1 MSRKKVQT
9 LVDSFTDEN
18 GEVRNFVI
26 AAISVPFD
34 DYYDAFGSVTESY
47 DDDYAE
53 IYFAKGLKI
62 GWAICNP
69 IDSFSEE
76 LGTRIAIG
84 RAEKN
89 SEFALVATQPG
100 YINTKMVQAFLEQEA
115 EFFKANPQSKIK
127 GYRRRK

>member
-18 GEVRNFVI
+18 GEIRNFVI

-34 DYYDAFGSVTESY
+34 DYNEAYGLFHE
-47 DDDYAE
+47 DYYNDE
-53 IYFAKGLKI
+53 YYIPFSKGLKI

-69 IDSFSEE
+69 IDIFSED
-76 LGTRIAIG
+76 LGIKIATG

-89 SEFALVATQPG
+89 TEFALIASQPG

-127 GYRRRK
+127 GYKRKK

>member
-1 MSRKKVQT
+1 MSRRKVQT

-18 GEVRNFVI
+18 GEIRNFVI

-34 DYYDAFGSVTESY
+34 EYEYVCGEFQEDPFEEEV
-47 DDDYAE
+47 
-53 IYFAKGLKI
+53 IMRFAKGLKV

-69 IDSFSEE
+69 VDIFSED
-76 LGTRIAIG
+76 LGIRIAIG

-89 SEFALVATQPG
+89 SEFALVASQPG
-100 YINTKMVQAFLEQEA
+100 FINTKMVQAFLEQEA

-127 GYRRRK
+127 GYKRKK

>member
-1 MSRKKVQT
+1 MSRRKVQT

-18 GEVRNFVI
+18 GEIRNFVI

-34 DYYDAFGSVTESY
+34 DYEY
-47 DDDYAE
+47 
-53 IYFAKGLKI
+53 IYSEWQENPFDEEVVVRFTKGLKI

-69 IDSFSEE
+69 VDIFSED
-76 LGTRIAIG
+76 LGIRIAIG

-89 SEFALVATQPG
+89 SEFALVASQPG

-127 GYRRRK
+127 GYKRKK

>member
-18 GEVRNFVI
+18 GEIRNFVI

-34 DYYDAFGSVTESY
+34 DYEYVYSEWQENPFDEEVVVRFK
-47 DDDYAE
+47 
-53 IYFAKGLKI
+53 KGLKI

-69 IDSFSEE
+69 IDIFSED
-76 LGTRIAIG
+76 LGIRIAVG

-89 SEFALVATQPG
+89 EEFALVASQPG

-127 GYRRRK
+127 GYKRKK